1 MVLMGKEEA
10 DLQTFSDIKPMM
22 HLKGTVA
29 KIELFGAFIDVG
41 LESPGLV
48 HISNVQRG
56 SVNRIEDVLQKGQE
70 VDVWVRKVDANAKRL
85 ELTMIRPIE
94 LTWETI
100 KPGLRAKG
108 VVVRLEKFGA
118 FVDIGAERPGLVHV
132 SEMSTEY
139 VSDPSDVLKV
149 DDEIDVVVLDIDR
162 KKRQIRLSIR
172 AADEVEEI
180 LDDEEEEEEPPTA
193 MEIALRQA
201 MDDEPSSKDQLRPD
215 PRATKKT
222 QEELEDILS
231 RTLKQRVKTSSSE

>member
-1 MVLMGKEEA
+1 
-10 DLQTFSDIKPMM
+10 
-22 HLKGTVA
+22 
-29 KIELFGAFIDVG
+29 
-41 LESPGLV
+41 
-48 HISNVQRG
+48 
-56 SVNRIEDVLQKGQE
+56 
-70 VDVWVRKVDANAKRL
+70 
-85 ELTMIRPIE
+85 
-94 LTWETI
+94 
-100 KPGLRAKG
+100 
-108 VVVRLEKFGA
+108 
-118 FVDIGAERPGLVHV
+118 ERPGLVHV

-139 VSDPSDVLKV
+139 VSDPSEVLKV

-201 MDDEPSSKDQLRPD
+201 MDDEPSSKDQERPD
-215 PRATKKT
+215 PSATKKS

>member
-1 MVLMGKEEA
+1 MSKEEA
-10 DLQTFSDIKPMM
+10 DLQTLSDLKPMM

-41 LESPGLV
+41 LDSPGLV
-48 HISNVQRG
+48 HISNVRRG
-56 SVNRIEDVLQKGQE
+56 PVNRIEDVLQEGQE
-70 VDVWVRKVDANAKRL
+70 VDVWVRKIDANAKRL

-94 LTWETI
+94 LTWEAI
-100 KPGLRAKG
+100 KPGLKAKG
-108 VVVRLEKFGA
+108 KVVRMEKFGA

-132 SEMSTEY
+132 SEMSSEY
-139 VSDPSDVLKV
+139 VSDPSEVLKV
-149 DDEIDVVVLDIDR
+149 DDEIDVVVLDLDR

-172 AADEVEEI
+172 AAEEVEEI
-180 LDDEEEEEEPPTA
+180 QDEEELEEEPPTA

-201 MDDEPSSKDQLRPD
+201 MDDEPSSKDQVKPD
-215 PRATKKT
+215 PRATKNS